1 MNYRIGELSS
11 LSQAEFSVAERLGLG
26 AVIPSRAELIL
37 TAGATEP
44 QDPGQ
49 HPHSYQAQW
58 LEIKADSARHPYG
71 NGGGMRGAAKFL
83 ARVRQ
88 DFAAAV
94 LLEVS
99 PEAGTALVESSL
111 DESAG
116 RLDLLL
122 FDLGFVRL
130 RAELLAGR
138 RLYLRS
144 DLLDDLSLLGEAP
157 RERRISMSTLGINGR
172 FANQLFQYI
181 FLRLYGLRN
190 NCRVLTPEWIGNHL
204 YRIEREPIP
213 TGEPGLMELQF
224 QPFAGAEL
232 GLWYTD
238 QPPIQ
243 VDFWGY
249 FQVIPASYRLHR
261 RLIQRLLRPV
271 PEVARPIEQWLDS
284 QLPAGATT
292 VGIHLRRG
300 DYVLLGQRVNEFRTV
315 PLEPYFAALGELWP
329 QLEQPRLVIATD
341 APELVPEFQVYDP
354 LVAPAALLSFEPWG
368 FFPDFH
374 ALSSCDH
381 IFVVNSSFSR
391 MASLLAKESTIV
403 KIIDMKEQRFK
414 PYSPW
419 DDVYF
424 WDRFEEE

>member
-1 MNYRIGELSS
+1 MKYRVGEFSS
-11 LSQAEFSVAERLGLG
+11 LSQAEFSVVKRLGLE
-26 AVIPSRAELIL
+26 AVIASRAELIL
-37 TAGATEP
+37 TAGASEP
-44 QDPGQ
+44 QNPGQ
-49 HPHSYQAQW
+49 NLQTTQGQW
-58 LEIKADSARHPYG
+58 LGIKADAALLAAV
-71 NGGGMRGAAKFL
+71 NGGGLREAARFL
-83 ARVRQ
+83 AQVRQ
-88 DFAAAV
+88 DFAATV
-94 LLEVS
+94 LLDLCPEVCF
-99 PEAGTALVESSL
+99 ALVESSL
-111 DESAG
+111 DDRAG

-130 RAELLAGR
+130 RTGLLTGR

-157 RERRISMSTLGINGR
+157 LERRISMSSLGSNGR

-204 YRIEREPIP
+204 YRIERESLP
-213 TGEPGLMELQF
+213 TDEPGLPMLQF

-249 FQVIPASYRLHR
+249 FQVIPASYRHHR

-271 PEVARPIEQWLDS
+271 PEVARPIEQWLNS

-292 VGIHLRRG
+292 VGIHIRRG
-300 DYVLLGQRVNEFRTV
+300 DYVQLAPRVNEFRTV
-315 PLEPYFAALGELWP
+315 PLAPYLTALRELWP

-341 APELVPEFQVYDP
+341 APELVPEFQDYDP

-403 KIIDMKEQRFK
+403 KIIDMTEQRFK